1 MNFTIKG
8 MKELDK
14 ALKKIP
20 AGSETAVKKSLT
32 DIALD
37 LQGEAQRRAPVDTGD
52 LRGSAYATVDGKDVT
67 QNASA
72 DKHPKT
78 RRTSKPTAKK
88 MQAIVGFTEPYAIK
102 QHEDLTLKHERG
114 GEAKYLENP
123 YKEKKDMY
131 LKDIGDAVKK
141 AVT

>member
-37 LQGEAQRRAPVDTGD
+37 LQGESQRRAPVDTGD
-52 LRGSAYATVDGKDVT
+52 LRGSAYTKQDGL
-67 QNASA
+67 
-72 DKHPKT
+72 
-78 RRTSKPTAKK
+78 TAE
-88 MQAIVGFTEPYAIK
+88 VGFSSPYAVR
-102 QHEDLTLKHERG
+102 QHENMQYKHKRG

-123 YKEKKDMY
+123 FKERRDRY